1 MLTNK
6 ERQSPF
12 PSGGLIPTSK
22 SNGGGNAKRLPT
34 LGEISS
40 LASTKVKSRTINT
53 REEAGDL
60 TLPDGVAVPVRAIR
74 PDDAPALQRLYGR
87 LSKQSI
93 HLRFFSY
100 MKQLPDRMAKHLA
113 CVDGINR
120 FSLVALDPN
129 KQDEIIAVVRFDREV
144 GTCKAEY
151 AALVEDRWQGHGL
164 GLGMTRRL
172 ILTARAGGV
181 RCLYGLVMRGNRPML
196 ALLRH
201 LDLPGRE
208 RTVKDVR
215 LVEIELQPG
224 GCVGLESDA
233 HGAGRQ

>member
-1 MLTNK
+1 M
-6 ERQSPF
+6 
-12 PSGGLIPTSK
+12 
-22 SNGGGNAKRLPT
+22 
-34 LGEISS
+34 
-40 LASTKVKSRTINT
+40 VKSRTINT

-93 HLRFFSY
+93 HLRFFGY
-100 MKQLPDRMAKHLA
+100 MKQLPDHMAKHLA

-120 FSLVALDPN
+120 FALVALDPN
-129 KQDEIIAVVRFDREV
+129 KQDEIVAVVRFDREV

-151 AALVEDRWQGHGL
+151 AALVEDCWQGHGL

-172 ILTARAGGV
+172 ILIARARRV
-181 RCLYGLVMRGNRPML
+181 TCLYGLVMRGNRPML
-196 ALLRH
+196 ALLRR

-208 RTVKDVR
+208 RLEKDGR
-215 LVEIELQPG
+215 LVEVELQPG
-224 GCVGLESDA
+224 SCVDLASGVRALSECPDPPPLESNQGQKA
-233 HGAGRQ
+233 LRSAARTGCG